1 MINESSLVV
10 PSVAGAIHDE
20 PSMGTGRVLMASVI
34 GSVIEWYDYALYG
47 TAAALIF
54 SHLFFPNADPMVAM
68 VATFGTFAAGF
79 VARPFGGL
87 VAGYYGDRL
96 GRKSTL
102 VLTLMMMSFATALIG
117 CLPSYAQA
125 GVWAP
130 VLLIA
135 LRLLQGFAVGGE
147 WGGAVLMAVEF
158 APPGRRGF
166 WGSFPQIGPSAGIV
180 LGTAAFAVVSAF
192 VGEAGFLVW
201 GWRIPF
207 LVSLLL
213 AAVGMYIRLKLSETP
228 AFRRIHEISRRQS
241 NPLALV
247 IRQYPKELL
256 LAIFARFADGGNFY
270 LLTVFV
276 LAYAAEHAGIPRS
289 QALVCLMIAA
299 TLNVLTI
306 PFFGRLSDTLG
317 RRTVFI
323 GGAIFMAIFAWPLF
337 VMVNTGSATMLGI
350 GLSIMMVVGHAPV
363 YSTLASYYAELF
375 PARVRYSG
383 ISIGYQSAGII
394 LGGFMPL
401 IASSLV
407 VWTGGSP
414 WPVAVAIAAQALIAA
429 TALFLSPETYKRDLT
444 A

>member
-1 MINESSLVV
+1 MTNESSLVV
-10 PSVAGAIHDE
+10 PSVASAVRDE
-20 PSMGTGRVLMASVI
+20 PSVSAGRVLAASVV

-54 SHLFFPNADPMVAM
+54 GHLFFPNAEPMVAM

-79 VARPFGGL
+79 IARPFGGL

-102 VLTLMMMSFATALIG
+102 VLTLMMMSFATASIG

-180 LGTAAFAVVSAF
+180 LGTAAFSVVAAF
-192 VGEAGFLVW
+192 VGEADFLVW

-207 LVSLLL
+207 LISLLL

-228 AFRRIHEISRRQS
+228 AFRRIHEISRLQS

-247 IRQYPKELL
+247 IRQHPKELL
-256 LAIFARFADGGNFY
+256 LAIFARFADGGNFF

-276 LAYAAEHAGIPRS
+276 LA
-289 QALVCLMIAA
+289 
-299 TLNVLTI
+299 
-306 PFFGRLSDTLG
+306 
-317 RRTVFI
+317 
-323 GGAIFMAIFAWPLF
+323 
-337 VMVNTGSATMLGI
+337 
-350 GLSIMMVVGHAPV
+350 
-363 YSTLASYYAELF
+363 
-375 PARVRYSG
+375 
-383 ISIGYQSAGII
+383 
-394 LGGFMPL
+394 
-401 IASSLV
+401 
-407 VWTGGSP
+407 
-414 WPVAVAIAAQALIAA
+414 
-429 TALFLSPETYKRDLT
+429 
-444 A
+444 